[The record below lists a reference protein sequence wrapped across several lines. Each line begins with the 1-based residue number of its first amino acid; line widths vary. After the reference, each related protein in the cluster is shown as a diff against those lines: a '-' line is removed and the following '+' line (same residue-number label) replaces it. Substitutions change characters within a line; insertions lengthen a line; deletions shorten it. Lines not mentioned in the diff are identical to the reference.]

1 MANDNNKN
9 QDNADLIADKLRADG
24 KERKRRNT
32 RRINNWWLWF
42 GVIILIFLLVWWLW
56 TMGIFGDMT
65 GSFNG
70 N

>member
-1 MANDNNKN
+1 MTKDNRN
-9 QDNADLIADKLRADG
+9 QDNADLIADQLRAES

-42 GVIILIFLLVWWLW
+42 GVILLIFILVWWLW
-56 TMGIFGDMT
+56 TMGIFGDLT
-65 GSFNG
+65 GTFNG

>member
-9 QDNADLIADKLRADG
+9 QEKADLIADKLRADG

-32 RRINNWWLWF
+32 RRINNWWLWL

>member
-9 QDNADLIADKLRADG
+9 QDNADLIADKLRAEG
-24 KERKRRNT
+24 KERKRKGT

-42 GVIILIFLLVWWLW
+42 GVIILIFILVWWLW

-65 GSFNG
+65 GTFNG

>member
-9 QDNADLIADKLRADG
+9 DNADLIADKLRVDG
-24 KERKRRNT
+24 KERKRKNT

-42 GVIILIFLLVWWLW
+42 GVIILIFILVWWLW
-56 TMGIFGDMT
+56 TMGIFGDLT

>member
-1 MANDNNKN
+1 MSMENKDQN
-9 QDNADLIADKLRADG
+9 NADLIADKLRADG
-24 KERKRRNT
+24 KERKRKNT

-42 GVIILIFLLVWWLW
+42 GVIILIFILVWWLW
-56 TMGIFGDMT
+56 TIGIFGDMS

>member
-1 MANDNNKN
+1 MTMENKDQN
-9 QDNADLIADKLRADG
+9 NADLIADKLRADG
-24 KERKRRNT
+24 KERKRKNT

-56 TMGIFGDMT
+56 TIGIFGDMS

>member
-9 QDNADLIADKLRADG
+9 QENADLIADKLRADG
-24 KERKRRNT
+24 TERKRRNT

>member
-1 MANDNNKN
+1 MAEKHDNQK
-9 QDNADLIADKLRADG
+9 DADLIADELRAEA
-24 KERKRRNT
+24 KERKRKNT
-32 RRINNWWLWF
+32 RRSNNWWLWF
-42 GVIILIFLLVWWLW
+42 GVIILIFILVWWLW

>member
-9 QDNADLIADKLRADG
+9 QENADLIADKLRA
-24 KERKRRNT
+24 ERKRRNT

>member
-9 QDNADLIADKLRADG
+9 QENADLIADKLRADG

-32 RRINNWWLWF
+32 RRINNWWLWL

>member
-9 QDNADLIADKLRADG
+9 QENADLIADKLRADG

-42 GVIILIFLLVWWLW
+42 GGIILIFLLVWWLW

>member
-1 MANDNNKN
+1 MTMDNKDQN
-9 QDNADLIADKLRADG
+9 NADLIADKLRADG
-24 KERKRRNT
+24 KERKRKNT

-42 GVIILIFLLVWWLW
+42 GVIILIFILVWWLW
-56 TMGIFGDMT
+56 TIGIFGDMS

>member
-1 MANDNNKN
+1 MTMENKDQN
-9 QDNADLIADKLRADG
+9 NADLIADKLRADG
-24 KERKRRNT
+24 KERKRKNT

-42 GVIILIFLLVWWLW
+42 GVIILIFILVWWLW
-56 TMGIFGDMT
+56 TIGIFGDMS

>member
-9 QDNADLIADKLRADG
+9 QENADLIADKLRADG

-56 TMGIFGDMT
+56 TMGLFGDLT

>member
-1 MANDNNKN
+1 MTMENKDQN
-9 QDNADLIADKLRADG
+9 NADLIADKLRADG
-24 KERKRRNT
+24 KDRKRKNT

-42 GVIILIFLLVWWLW
+42 GVIILIFILVWWLW
-56 TMGIFGDMT
+56 TIGIFGDMS

>member
-1 MANDNNKN
+1 MSKKFDENY
-9 QDNADLIADKLRADG
+9 DLVAEKLKAEG
-24 KERKRRNT
+24 KERKRNNT

-42 GVIILIFLLVWWLW
+42 GVLILIFILIWWLW

-65 GSFNG
+65 GYFNG

>member
-1 MANDNNKN
+1 MTMENKDQN
-9 QDNADLIADKLRADG
+9 NADIIADKLRADG
-24 KERKRRNT
+24 KERKRKNT

-42 GVIILIFLLVWWLW
+42 GVIILIFILVWWLW
-56 TMGIFGDMT
+56 TIGIFGDMS

>member
-9 QDNADLIADKLRADG
+9 QENADLIADKLRTDG

>member
-9 QDNADLIADKLRADG
+9 QENADLIADKLRADG

>member
-1 MANDNNKN
+1 MTMENKDQN
-9 QDNADLIADKLRADG
+9 NADLIADKLRADS
-24 KERKRRNT
+24 KERKRKNT

-42 GVIILIFLLVWWLW
+42 GVIILIFILVWWLW
-56 TMGIFGDMT
+56 TIGIFGDMS

>member
-9 QDNADLIADKLRADG
+9 QENADLIADKLRAYG

>member
-9 QDNADLIADKLRADG
+9 QENADLIADKLRADG

-56 TMGIFGDMT
+56 TMGIFGDIT

>member
-9 QDNADLIADKLRADG
+9 QENADLIADKLRADG

-70 N
+70 K

>member
-1 MANDNNKN
+1 MDNKDQN
-9 QDNADLIADKLRADG
+9 NADLIADKLRADG
-24 KERKRRNT
+24 KERKRKNT

-42 GVIILIFLLVWWLW
+42 GVIILIFILVWWLW
-56 TMGIFGDMT
+56 TIGIFGDMS

>member
-9 QDNADLIADKLRADG
+9 QENADLIADKLRAGG

>member
-9 QDNADLIADKLRADG
+9 QENADLIADKLRADG

-56 TMGIFGDMT
+56 TMG
-65 GSFNG
+65 SFNG

>member
-1 MANDNNKN
+1 MTMENKDQN
-9 QDNADLIADKLRADG
+9 NADLIADKLRADG
-24 KERKRRNT
+24 IERKRKNT

-42 GVIILIFLLVWWLW
+42 GVIILIFILVWWLW
-56 TMGIFGDMT
+56 TIGIFGDMS

>member
-1 MANDNNKN
+1 MP
-9 QDNADLIADKLRADG
+9 IADKLRADG
-24 KERKRRNT
+24 KERKRKNT

-42 GVIILIFLLVWWLW
+42 GVIILIFILVWWLW
-56 TMGIFGDMT
+56 TIGIFGDMS

>member
-1 MANDNNKN
+1 MTMENKDQN
-9 QDNADLIADKLRADG
+9 NADLIADKLRADG
-24 KERKRRNT
+24 KERKRKNT

-42 GVIILIFLLVWWLW
+42 GVMILIFILVWWLW
-56 TMGIFGDMT
+56 TIGIFGDMS

>member
-1 MANDNNKN
+1 MTKEHNNPDNS
-9 QDNADLIADKLRADG
+9 DLIADQLKAEG

-32 RRINNWWLWF
+32 RRTNNWWLWF
-42 GVIILIFLLVWWLW
+42 GVIILIFILVWWLW

-65 GSFNG
+65 GAFNG

>member
-1 MANDNNKN
+1 MENKDQN
-9 QDNADLIADKLRADG
+9 NADLIADKLRADG
-24 KERKRRNT
+24 KERKRKNT

-42 GVIILIFLLVWWLW
+42 GVIILIFILVWWLW
-56 TMGIFGDMT
+56 TIGIFGDMS